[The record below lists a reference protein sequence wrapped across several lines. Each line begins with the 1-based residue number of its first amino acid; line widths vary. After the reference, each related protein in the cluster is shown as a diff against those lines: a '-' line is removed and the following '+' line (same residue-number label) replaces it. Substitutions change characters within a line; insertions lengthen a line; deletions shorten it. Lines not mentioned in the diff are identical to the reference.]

1 MHIVVLKMFKA
12 RIFELEDQVEDLEGK
27 INVAL
32 CLFVCHN
39 STCVRVLSRRPTAFD
54 TFRVSFFICA
64 RSNVRVTRLQNLNKN
79 QKPRNQFHHIV
90 TLK

>member
-1 MHIVVLKMFKA
+1 MLKVFKA
-12 RIFELEDQVEDLEGK
+12 RIFELEDQVEDVEGK

-54 TFRVSFFICA
+54 TFRVSFVIRA
-64 RSNVRVTRLQNLNKN
+64 HSNVRVTRLQNLNKN
-79 QKPRNQFHHIV
+79 QKPRNQFNDRV